1 MLLLRVS
8 YADSEGDYV
17 VACFFVD
24 KGSGDGDLS
33 SLASSAFFASISL
46 VGISSPPYRCLLI
59 I

>member
-1 MLLLRVS
+1 MQN
-8 YADSEGDYV
+8 ADSEGDYV
-17 VACFFVD
+17 DDCFGVD
-24 KGSGDGDLS
+24 EGSSNGDLS